1 MPGPGGPRGR
11 ANYLTEEEKQNSPKI
26 TKELIQR
33 VFSYLRPYWRQ
44 LALVLGCI
52 AVSSVC
58 SLFPSIL
65 SGHIIDVL
73 TGKDLGGWFGAG
85 ISALIRLILLTL
97 ALHLAS
103 NLIGVGETYLSNWIA
118 QHISFDMRNQM
129 YRHLQKMSQRFFTSS
144 NQGDIITRMTSDI
157 SGVESV
163 VTNTFTS
170 ILKNSITLA
179 MAMIAMFQ
187 KNWILAL
194 VGIAVVPLFTLPTR
208 MAGKRRWKLA
218 GEAQACNALRA
229 GGSRVCL
236 I

>member
-11 ANYLTEEEKQNSPKI
+11 ANFLTEEEKQNTPKI
-26 TKELIQR
+26 TKELLLRI
-33 VFSYLRPYWRQ
+33 FAYLKPYRMQ

-52 AVSSVC
+52 IVSSVC

-65 SGHIIDVL
+65 TGNIIDVL
-73 TGKDLGGWFGAG
+73 TGKDMGGWFGEG
-85 ISALIRLILLTL
+85 ISALVKLIVVSL
-97 ALHLAS
+97 ALNLAS
-103 NLIGVGETYLSNWIA
+103 NLIGVGETYLNNWIA

-129 YRHLQKMSQRFFTSS
+129 YRHLQKMSQRFFTSA

-163 VTNTFTS
+163 ITGTFTS
-170 ILKNSITLA
+170 ILSNVITLVVA
-179 MAMIAMFQ
+179 VIAMFQ

-194 VGIAVVPLFTLPTR
+194 VGIALVPLLTLPTR

-218 GEAQACNALRA
+218 GEAQACNDEINGLQAQ
-229 GGSRVCL
+229 
-236 I
+236 